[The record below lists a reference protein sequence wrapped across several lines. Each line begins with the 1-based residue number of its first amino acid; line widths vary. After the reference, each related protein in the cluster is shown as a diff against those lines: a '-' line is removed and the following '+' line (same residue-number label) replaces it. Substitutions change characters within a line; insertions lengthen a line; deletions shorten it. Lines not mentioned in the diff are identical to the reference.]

1 MKELSEFIPFQ
12 IDEEH
17 QTQIELEV
25 SLITS
30 WKDTQVPRRPVGGA
44 AGLLLSSFTGPGVCV
59 CVQLSQAGDLI
70 IEVYLE
76 MKIPDCCITLKVC
89 PTTSPPHPVHAGTG
103 SCDRV

>member
-1 MKELSEFIPFQ
+1 MKELSEFLPFQ

-44 AGLLLSSFTGPGVCV
+44 ARLLLSLFTGPGV

-89 PTTSPPHPVHAGTG
+89 LTASPPHPVHAGTS